1 MQEIFIKKGYWK
13 IFELFCREKNKK
25 IHLRE
30 LARQTKMNE
39 NSAFRFLASL
49 EKQGILKSEKDGN
62 LKKYFIQKNNMVYF
76 IFSLF
81 DIEKFNKL
89 PLLRKNAIKYFI
101 KELKEKPI
109 ILLLFGSTAKET
121 FTNKSDIDLLMI
133 VNKKIKAEDAKRYAE
148 AQTGIKISCF
158 QIKYNDFLK
167 ELKTQED
174 KVIGS
179 AIATGYP
186 LTNHI
191 KFYEE
196 YYEN

>member
-1 MQEIFIKKGYWK
+1 MQEILKKGYWK
-13 IFELFCREKNKK
+13 ILELFYKGKNKK
-25 IHLRE
+25 IHLRDI
-30 LARQTKMNE
+30 ARQTKMNE
-39 NSAFRFLASL
+39 NSASRFLASL
-49 EKQGILKSEKDGN
+49 EKQDILKSEKDGN
-62 LKKYFIQKNNMVYF
+62 LKKYFMQKNNNVYS

-81 DIEKFNKL
+81 DIDKFNRL
-89 PLLRKNAIKYFI
+89 PLLRKNAIKYFF

-109 ILLLFGSTAKET
+109 ILFLFGSTAKEI
-121 FTNKSDIDLLMI
+121 FTNKSDLDLLMI
-133 VNKKIKAEDAKRYAE
+133 VNKKIKVEEAQKYAE
-148 AQTGIKISCF
+148 AQTGIRISCF
-158 QIKYNDFLK
+158 QIKYNDFLR

-196 YYEN
+196 YYGN